1 MANMKKGPLLNN
13 NIRNFTTRDS
23 LGIENVAASISA
35 ELCPVVNT
43 VTPRAF
49 YWPFLVWIYYD
60 FYKYSG
66 IEEHTRDVFDKEFLK
81 RQDYFFVLSQ
91 LLIDAPD
98 QAGLVGKNN
107 SIYDIWNNKTGPYV
121 FNPNY
126 FIAPFGGMQY
136 YNAGCVTMDYIRE
149 IDVDTNKAFSFPKLT
164 RSGEEMA
171 LEFQGIIKD
180 TEYYKRYRLNN
191 VPVPKDVL
199 LEYGNVIN
207 IGLKGFEV
215 CKKNL
220 RKHLFEN
227 ERLRMLRDSADY
239 VKYIFEKYDMTDATL
254 FSYRDILFD
263 AFSVRGRDEELKPEL
278 RSISNGWEIV
288 VGRQYF
294 TSGLESI
301 WKYMLNCIN
310 FPLTKKE
317 WIQKAIEETD
327 WSFDMDTMLSEVLKD
342 CEYDFETRE
351 AMISDA
357 AHNDQEDKM
366 ADNGLKIVLSIYNR
380 FVNRTDLGRE
390 KAYLTWGN
398 DSSSISFEE
407 LIIRVD
413 EYRNKS
419 VKEFLVF
426 VMDQWLIEQHF
437 KTAFEKLLQKRDGFY
452 FEIVNDRY
460 VRTHEFDIRFQGLRL
475 FQLASVMKDLELL

>member
-13 NIRNFTTRDS
+13 NIRSFTTRDS

-66 IEEHTRDVFDKEFLK
+66 IENRTRDVFDKEFLK

-91 LLIDAPD
+91 LLIEAPD

-107 SIYDIWNNKTGPYV
+107 SIYDVWNNETGPYV
-121 FNPNY
+121 FNPKY
-126 FIAPFGGMQY
+126 FLAPFGGMQY
-136 YNAGCVTMDYIRE
+136 YNTGCVTMDYIRE
-149 IDVDTNKAFSFPKLT
+149 IDTDTNKAFSFPKLT

-171 LEFQGIIKD
+171 LEFQKIIKD
-180 TEYYKRYRLNN
+180 TEYYKSYRLNN
-191 VPVPKDVL
+191 VPIPRDVL
-199 LEYGNVIN
+199 QEYGKVIN
-207 IGLKGFEV
+207 IALKGFEV
-215 CKKNL
+215 CKESL
-220 RKHLFEN
+220 RKHLFED
-227 ERLRMLRDSADY
+227 ERLKMLRNSADY

-263 AFSVRGRDEELKPEL
+263 AFSTRGRNEELKPEL
-278 RSISNGWEIV
+278 RAISNGWEIV

-301 WKYMLNCIN
+301 WKYMLNCID
-310 FPLTKKE
+310 FPLTKNE
-317 WIQKAIEETD
+317 WIKKAIEDTD
-327 WSFDMDTMLSEVLKD
+327 WSIDLNESLSDVLEE
-342 CEYDFETRE
+342 CNYDFETRE
-351 AMISDA
+351 AMISAA
-357 AHNDQEDKM
+357 AHNDQEEKM
-366 ADNGLKIVLSIYNR
+366 AENGLKIVLSIYNR
-380 FVNRTDLGRE
+380 FVNRTDFGRE

-407 LIIRVD
+407 LIIKVD
-413 EYRNKS
+413 EYKNK
-419 VKEFLVF
+419 KIRDFLAF
-426 VMDQWLIEQHF
+426 IMDQWLIEQHF

-475 FQLASVMKDLELL
+475 YQLASVMKDLELL

>member
-1 MANMKKGPLLNN
+1 
-13 NIRNFTTRDS
+13 
-23 LGIENVAASISA
+23 
-35 ELCPVVNT
+35 
-43 VTPRAF
+43 
-49 YWPFLVWIYYD
+49 
-60 FYKYSG
+60 
-66 IEEHTRDVFDKEFLK
+66 
-81 RQDYFFVLSQ
+81 
-91 LLIDAPD
+91 
-98 QAGLVGKNN
+98 
-107 SIYDIWNNKTGPYV
+107 
-121 FNPNY
+121 
-126 FIAPFGGMQY
+126 MQY

-149 IDVDTNKAFSFPKLT
+149 IDTDTNKAFPFPKLT

-171 LEFQGIIKD
+171 LEFQRIIKD
-180 TEYYKRYRLNN
+180 TEYYKKYRLNN

-317 WIQKAIEETD
+317 WIQKVIEETD

-437 KTAFEKLLQKRDGFY
+437 RTAFEKLLQKRDGFY

>member
-1 MANMKKGPLLNN
+1 MADIRKGPLLNN
-13 NIRNFTTRDS
+13 NIRSFTTRDS
-23 LGIENVAASISA
+23 LGIESVAASISA

-43 VTPRAF
+43 VTPRGF

-91 LLIDAPD
+91 LLIQAAD
-98 QAGLVGKNN
+98 QSGLVGKSN
-107 SIYDIWNNKTGPYV
+107 SEYDILSNRSGPYE
-121 FNPNY
+121 FNPKY

-149 IDVDTNKAFSFPKLT
+149 IDTDTNKVFPFPKLT

-171 LEFQGIIKD
+171 LEFQRIIKD
-180 TEYYKRYRLNN
+180 TEYYKKYRLNN

-263 AFSVRGRDEELKPEL
+263 AFSIRGRNEELKHEL

-317 WIQKAIEETD
+317 WIQKVIEETD

-407 LIIRVD
+407 LIIKVD

-437 KTAFEKLLQKRDGFY
+437 RTAFEKLLQKRDGFY